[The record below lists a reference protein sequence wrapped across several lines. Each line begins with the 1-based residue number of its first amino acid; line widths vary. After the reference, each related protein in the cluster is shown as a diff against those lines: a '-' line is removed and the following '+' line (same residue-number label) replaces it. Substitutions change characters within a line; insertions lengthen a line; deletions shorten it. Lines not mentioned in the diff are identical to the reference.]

1 MKKLLTFCLLCIAT
15 FGVAQD
21 SALFDQGKAN
31 YKAEQYVQAIQ
42 NWKKV
47 LDNGNH
53 SAALY
58 FNLANAHYKLNE
70 VGPSIFYYEKA
81 LQLAPNDNEI
91 KTNLA
96 FAENARVDAIE
107 PLPKSIF
114 SKWYNSVAGL
124 FHYDGWALLSV
135 IFSSTFVLIFLIYYF
150 VSQESKKRLF
160 FTLSLL
166 CVVFCLTAFS
176 MAYMTYTD
184 VQKDQPAI
192 VFAEATEI
200 KVEPK
205 LNSNT
210 AFTLHAGTKV
220 QILETDGDWLR
231 ISIANGKD
239 GWIPISDLK
248 KL

>member
-1 MKKLLTFCLLCIAT
+1 MKKLLVFCLLCVAT
-15 FGVAQD
+15 FGLAQD

-31 YKAEQYVQAIQ
+31 YKAEQYLQAIQ

-58 FNLANAHYKLNE
+58 FNIANAYYKLNE

-81 LQLAPNDNEI
+81 LQLAPNDTEI

-107 PLPKSIF
+107 PLPTSVF
-114 SKWYNSVAGL
+114 SKWYSSAAGL

-135 IFSSTFVLIFLIYYF
+135 FFSSAFVILFLVYYF
-150 VSQESKKRLF
+150 VHQENKKRLF

-166 CVVFCLTAFS
+166 SVVFCLTAFT
-176 MAYMTYTD
+176 MAYMTYND

-192 VFAEATEI
+192 VFTEEIEI
-200 KVEPK
+200 KAEPK
-205 LNSNT
+205 LNSST
-210 AFTLHAGTKV
+210 VFTLHEGTKV
-220 QILETDGDWLR
+220 QILENDGDWLR

-239 GWIPISDLK
+239 GWIPVSDLK